1 MKKIFSLIK
10 ITCLFLFVL
19 LLIGCTSGEEPEPV
33 DPNGSS
39 QGNDTVE
46 VSSVTITGKKEEAL
60 VGEEFIIQATV
71 EPSDATDKTITW
83 SSSDASVATVNNGKV
98 TALKA
103 GTTEISATAG
113 EKSDKFT
120 LTVTEEEEIVINLS
134 CDDEIYIG
142 DEGTLV
148 VRITPE
154 EKYNYTLTV
163 TDPSVLELDGL
174 KITGLAEGTSTI
186 ICQIEGKD
194 DFAMIDISIKRDRVA
209 PEFVF
214 DQGVTQDMNVSYNT
228 KFDPLAGVHAI
239 DDHDSDITDKIEV
252 QGELDNRKL
261 GTYKFKYVVKDNGK
275 NRKAMER
282 YITVVWDYSVTFI
295 GHAGCYSGLMNS
307 AEAFRNAYLI
317 HHYQA
322 IECDV
327 KQTKDGVFVT
337 SHDDTFNNKTIAQYT
352 WDEIK
357 DVEYTATRG
366 GISYTTKLCTF
377 EEYLKIC
384 KAGHCKA
391 IVELKSSAGITN
403 SDQSRMQ
410 ALMDVITKCDMLND
424 VIFLGS
430 QYNCLIWTR
439 THGYDYIPCQYLV
452 NSCESETYLKR
463 CIDNHLDISCNVSY
477 DNSQE
482 WIDRYHEAGCLVS
495 CWTFSQYTNAS
506 DLQAWIDK
514 GVDFVTVDVTK
525 PYEVRLPKNED
536 LNLPTYTVTFKDYD
550 GSILK
555 TATVKEGKKATTP
568 VDPTRDGYR
577 FAGWSPSDLTNITS
591 DLEVTATYEIVEYT
605 ISYVANT
612 STVTEST
619 WATKD
624 EFVND
629 FYNDLFTWIT
639 ENVDKMSKVT
649 FDGTKY
655 TTHSGASQGDA
666 SFASAEE
673 LKAINVY
680 IFEAAISAW
689 CYKPIEGTNSADYI
703 PLEDNNY
710 FLNTEPYR
718 TKYQGMNAYLLNC
731 IETSYTSYSRVY
743 NQASNNRVQIFFR
756 FHQWCN
762 GTTIAAFNTW
772 PKKYIKGEGSGIT
785 VELPSTPN
793 KYTILDEVELPT
805 PTATGGTFKG
815 WFLEP
820 ACTNKVEKIEKGTF
834 GNLVLYAGWE

>member
-1 MKKIFSLIK
+1 MRKIISLLEV
-10 ITCLFLFVL
+10 TL
-19 LLIGCTSGEEPEPV
+19 LLVFALLFIGCNKDDNPDDKDKEKENENT
-33 DPNGSS
+33 
-39 QGNDTVE
+39 TIAVE
-46 VSSVTITGKKEEAL
+46 SVAISGKKEEAL
-60 VGEEFIIQATV
+60 VGEEFTLSV
-71 EPSDATDKTITW
+71 EVLPSNATDKTIVW
-83 SSSDASVATVNNGKV
+83 SSSDETVATIESGKV
-98 TALKA
+98 KALKE
-103 GTTEISATAG
+103 GTTEIKAKASDK
-113 EKSDKFT
+113 EDKFT
-120 LTVTEEEEIVINLS
+120 LTVKAPEEVVVLLHCEEEIYV
-134 CDDEIYIG
+134 G
-142 DEGTLV
+142 DETTLEV
-148 VRITPE
+148 VVTPE
-154 EKYNYTLTV
+154 GNTYTLEV
-163 TDPSVLELDGL
+163 TDRNVIELDGE
-174 KITGLAEGTSTI
+174 KVKGLAEGTSTI
-186 ICQIEGKD
+186 ICQVDGKD
-194 DFAMIDISIKRDRVA
+194 AFAMIDIKVIRDRTA

-214 DQGVTQDMNVSYNT
+214 DEKTTKDMTISYN
-228 KFDPLAGVHAI
+228 KSFDPLAGIKAI
-239 DDHDSDITDKIEV
+239 DDHDGDITDKIEV

-261 GTYKFKYVVKDNGK
+261 GTYKFKYVVKDNSK

-282 YITVVWDYSVTFI
+282 YITVVWDYAVTFI

-307 AEAFRNAYLI
+307 AEAFRNAYKI

-337 SHDDTFNNKTIAQYT
+337 SHDDTFNGRAINQYT
-352 WDEIK
+352 WEEMK
-357 DVEYTATRG
+357 NYEYTATRG
-366 GISYTTKLCTF
+366 GISYTTTLCTF
-377 EEYLKIC
+377 EEYLRIC
-384 KAGHCKA
+384 KAGNCKA
-391 IVELKSSAGITN
+391 VVELKSSSGITN

-410 ALMDVITKCDMLND
+410 ALMDVIASCDMLHD

-439 THGYDYIPCQYLV
+439 THGYEYIPCQYLV
-452 NSCESETYLKR
+452 NSCESETFLQR
-463 CIDNHLDISCNVSY
+463 CIDNHLDISFNVSY

-495 CWTFSQYTNAS
+495 CWTFSQYTTAS
-506 DLQAWIDK
+506 DLQTWIDK

-525 PYEVRLPKNED
+525 PYEVRLPEKENE
-536 LNLPTYTVTFKDYD
+536 NLPLHMVTFKDYD
-550 GSILK
+550 GSIIK
-555 TATVKEGKKATTP
+555 QIEVKEGKKATTP

-577 FAGWSPSDLTNITS
+577 FTGWSPSDLTNITS
-591 DLEVTATYEIVEYT
+591 DLEVTATYEIIEYT
-605 ISYVANT
+605 ITYLPNT
-612 STVTEST
+612 VVVTEST
-619 WATKD
+619 WASKD

-655 TTHSGASQGDA
+655 TTKSGASQGDA
-666 SFASAEE
+666 SFANAEE

-731 IETSYTSYSRVY
+731 IETSYTSYSRTY

-762 GTTIAAFNTW
+762 GTTIAAFNSY
-772 PKKYIKGEGSGIT
+772 PKKYIRGESSSIT
-785 VELPSTPN
+785 VTLPTEPV
-793 KYTILDEVELPT
+793 KYTILDEVVLPA
-805 PTATGGTFKG
+805 PTVEGGTFKG